1 MSLKVDN
8 SVDQYIY
15 VADQYLNTLL
25 TSGKIE
31 FKQSKYSEAMEDNR
45 AVAKYEIVKQPSEK
59 QSESDIHVHV
69 ASISVYY
76 KRHGIMTLTFAY
88 LIYQLL
94 NTYPHQ
100 QIEITLHHSGREV
113 SYKEKDIYHKL
124 LSKVYESNEIPLK
137 YEVFT
142 ITKRQDDLAYYQQLI
157 QQYNYEIVSVNK
169 SEYQRLNIDIELDK
183 KHLLYEIKQMLWC
196 DITIHQDDKN
206 NMTLREIKKLINN
219 YKSIKRI
226 EKRISYILSIKNI
239 DESVLASYISS
250 YVSHSYQYDSH
261 KRNLNNKEIKEVILA
276 FKEAIKQVAHIN
288 DLIVDI
294 NEMKQ

>member
-226 EKRISYILSIKNI
+226 EKRISYILSIQTRE
-239 DESVLASYISS
+239 ESVLISPIRSYIL
-250 YVSHSYQYDSH
+250 HSFRYDSL
-261 KRNLNNKEIKEVILA
+261 KSNLNNKEIKEVILA
-276 FKEAIKQVAHIN
+276 FKKDTKQVTY
-288 DLIVDI
+288 I
-294 NEMKQ
+294 NEMEQ

>member
-1 MSLKVDN
+1 MTLKVDN
-8 SVDQYIY
+8 TVNQYIY

-31 FKQSKYSEAMEDNR
+31 FKQSKYSEAMEYNK
-45 AVAKYEIVKQPSEK
+45 AIAKYEIVKKPSEQ
-59 QSESDIHVHV
+59 QSKSDIHVHI

-94 NTYPHQ
+94 KAYPHQ
-100 QIEITLHHSGREV
+100 QIEVTLHHSGSEV

-124 LSKVYESNEIPLK
+124 LSKVYESNAIPLK

-142 ITKRQDDLAYYQQLI
+142 TKKRQDDLVYYQQLI
-157 QQYNYEIVSVNK
+157 QRYNYEIVSVNM

-183 KHLLYEIKQMLWC
+183 KHLLYDIKQMLWC

-206 NMTLREIKKLINN
+206 NMKLKEIKRVMKN

-226 EKRISYILSIKNI
+226 EKRISYMKERKKSVKTVE
-239 DESVLASYISS
+239 DSESASFINS
-250 YVSHSYQYDSH
+250 YELHRFQYDLH
-261 KRNLNNKEIKEVILA
+261 KNDLNSKEIKEVILA
-276 FKEAIKQVAHIN
+276 FKEDTKQVT
-288 DLIVDI
+288 DI
-294 NEMKQ
+294 NEMEK